1 VEQLDLA
8 LREFN
13 RQAFYTA
20 HELLELLWHDAYPPD
35 RDFYQGLLQ
44 VAAGFYHIQQDNP
57 NGAQILIGEGI
68 YRLQKY
74 PDRYLE
80 VELGEFVSQAREL
93 LWALQQAQPLPPF
106 PTLSVSPPTE
116 YD

>member
-1 VEQLDLA
+1 MEQLDLA
-8 LREFN
+8 LQEFN

-74 PDRYLE
+74 PDRYLANPPRSPALYPQCQSR
-80 VELGEFVSQAREL
+80 LGEAAIFWCSKGIIH
-93 LWALQQAQPLPPF
+93 
-106 PTLSVSPPTE
+106 SS
-116 YD
+116 